1 MNPVPLVDPETMSL
15 VTTMVIA
22 GALGVATGSL
32 LAEVIKAN
40 QQSQE

>member
-32 LAEVIKAN
+32 LAEAIKAN
-40 QQSQE
+40 RQSPE